1 MAEAIQFNCPAC
13 GTLLR
18 VPHAM
23 AAKEGPC
30 PVCQREIIA
39 PDPATGIPA
48 HEVLADP
55 VWRFN
60 DFPPVL
66 PLKAE
71 AEEPAPLP
79 RLLPEILIPDEP
91 EPISRPRAK
100 NALWLPCVFS
110 VAVGLA
116 VGFAVGVRSTRDPVK
131 VAAAAPSMPPVQA
144 VEKPAAVET
153 PEPVPEPVAAP
164 VPEKIAEPVK
174 PVADAPAEEKKEEPA
189 KISAAAE
196 ASLRAF
202 LDAPD
207 WAARS
212 AHVLSVE
219 KVREAME
226 AYSREVPD
234 GPTPYQSISL
244 KQSQVDEATGNTL
257 FIFLVVTE
265 EFPTGIPV
273 AVAETPQGWLVDWQA
288 FVEFRDD
295 RFTKFADGPADRIGC
310 FQLIVSAP
318 PSVRAANNEN
328 EHFVSFLLDP
338 PFPGRQKLAFV
349 KRDSEACAIFQSATA
364 NGQIFTPVLEIAK
377 RTTPDGKN
385 YLEILKVIAS
395 DWRPRP

>member
-13 GTLLR
+13 ATLLR
-18 VPHAM
+18 VPLAM

-30 PVCQREIIA
+30 PVCQREIIG
-39 PDPATGIPA
+39 PDPATGIAA
-48 HEVLADP
+48 HEVIVDP
-55 VWRFN
+55 VWRFH
-60 DFPPVL
+60 DFPPVV
-66 PLKAE
+66 PLGGD
-71 AEEPAPLP
+71 AEEAAPLP

-91 EPISRPRAK
+91 EQVSPPRSK
-100 NALWLPCVFS
+100 SALLLPCAFS
-110 VAVGLA
+110 VVAGLA

-131 VAAAAPSMPPVQA
+131 MAAAAPLTPPVQA
-144 VEKPAAVET
+144 VEKPVAAEN
-153 PEPVPEPVAAP
+153 PAPVPEPIAAP
-164 VPEKIAEPVK
+164 VPEKISAPV
-174 PVADAPAEEKKEEPA
+174 VEKIEEPA

-202 LDAPD
+202 LGAPD

-212 AHVLSVE
+212 AHALSADR
-219 KVREAME
+219 VREAMA

-234 GPTPYQSISL
+234 GPTPYQSVSL
-244 KQSQVDEATGNTL
+244 KQGEVDEASGNTM

-265 EFPTGIPV
+265 HFPSGIPV
-273 AVAETPQGWLVDWQA
+273 AVVETPQGWLVDWEA

-295 RFTKFADGPADRIGC
+295 RFKKFADGPADRIGR

-318 PSVRAANNEN
+318 PAARAANTEN

-349 KRDSEACAIFQSATA
+349 KRDSEACTIFQSATA
-364 NGQIFTPVLEIAK
+364 NGQIFTPVLEVAK
-377 RTTPDGKN
+377 RTTPDGKS
-385 YLEILKVIAS
+385 YLEILKVLAP